1 MKKNKMEEQENKEQ
15 EVTPIVEETTKV
27 IIPAEEVVQEQEVI
41 DSGKRAVNSVE
52 EVKLEFVTSEFV
64 KQLQLAIKH
73 YTSVYGQTRDSQAAE
88 IAKSC
93 GTILA
98 KVLNRV

>member
-1 MKKNKMEEQENKEQ
+1 MAKDKETK
-15 EVTPIVEETTKV
+15 EVKEVVKT
-27 IIPAEEVVQEQEVI
+27 EVVQVEPQIEQPAAE
-41 DSGKRAVNSVE
+41 APVE
-52 EVKLEFVTSEFV
+52 EVKEIKFEKSEFA

-98 KVLNRV
+98 KVLSR

>member
-15 EVTPIVEETTKV
+15 ELTPIVEEV
-27 IIPAEEVVQEQEVI
+27 NEVVVP
-41 DSGKRAVNSVE
+41 V
-52 EVKLEFVTSEFV
+52 EVKPEFVVSEFA
-64 KQLQLAIKH
+64 KQLQLACKH
-73 YTSVYGQTRDSQAAE
+73 FTSVYGQTRDSQAAE

-98 KVLNRV
+98 KVLNRA